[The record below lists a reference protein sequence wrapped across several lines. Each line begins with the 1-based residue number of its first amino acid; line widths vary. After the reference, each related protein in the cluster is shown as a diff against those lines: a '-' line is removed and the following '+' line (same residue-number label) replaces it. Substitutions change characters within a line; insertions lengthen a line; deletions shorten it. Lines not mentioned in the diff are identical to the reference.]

1 MNTIPLKTLIQAL
14 EAMKRAEAYVD
25 KQPGESGLWI
35 ELMKARVSLDLYVNR
50 ALEGQSVTIE
60 QDIEGTPV

>member
-1 MNTIPLKTLIQAL
+1 MNTMPLKTLIQAL
-14 EAMKRAEAYVD
+14 EAMKRAEEYMD
-25 KQPGESGLWI
+25 KQPGQRSLWYD
-35 ELMKARVSLDLYVNR
+35 LMQSHVSLDLYVNR

>member
-1 MNTIPLKTLIQAL
+1 
-14 EAMKRAEAYVD
+14 VD

-50 ALEGQSVTIE
+50 ALEGQTVNIE

>member
-1 MNTIPLKTLIQAL
+1 MNIPLKTLIQAL
-14 EAMKRAEAYVD
+14 EAMKKAEAYVD
-25 KQPGESGLWI
+25 KQPGESSLWC
-35 ELMKARVSLDLYVNR
+35 EVMKARVSLDLYVSR

>member
-1 MNTIPLKTLIQAL
+1 MNTIPLRTLIQAL
-14 EAMKRAEAYVD
+14 EALKRAEAYVD
-25 KQPGESGLWI
+25 EQPLQGDLWCA
-35 ELMKARVSLDLYVNR
+35 LMKARVSLDLYVNR